1 MKNSF
6 KPTTVAARPRILL
19 FALGLL
25 VCGLIF
31 TTVRNTPLGP
41 SNAQAQPAT
50 TGAAAPAPAPAPAGV
65 DGGASS
71 GDAITPPAGAANT
84 NSSQGKLPTFMD
96 LFFFS
101 PVINGILAG
110 MSVIALGLF
119 GFFFFT
125 ISANALAPAA
135 FVDDVTKLVIARK
148 HEDAANLCRANR
160 KVFVASVIQRCAEN
174 AGKDHS
180 VIMDMIDAEGRRRA
194 DMLWNR
200 ISYLADISNIAPML
214 GLLGTV
220 VGMIKA
226 FFGLQTGS
234 GSIDSLR
241 LSAAIGEAMATTMF
255 GLIVGISALIFY
267 SLVKARATKA
277 LAVAEQVVHSASDH
291 IKRGT

>member
-1 MKNSF
+1 MIKSF
-6 KPTTVAARPRILL
+6 RSTALAIRPRFLL

-31 TTVRNTPLGP
+31 STVNNAPLGP
-41 SNAQAQPAT
+41 SAAQAQP
-50 TGAAAPAPAPAPAGV
+50 GAADGGATAPAPATNGATDGV
-65 DGGASS
+65 VKPGS
-71 GDAITPPAGAANT
+71 TPSNKPR
-84 NSSQGKLPTFMD
+84 SPELLE
-96 LFFFS
+96 LFLFS
-101 PVINGILAG
+101 PIINGILAV
-110 MSVIALGLF
+110 MSIISLALF
-119 GFFFFT
+119 GFFFVT

-135 FVDDVTKLVIARK
+135 FVDDVTKLVVAGQ
-148 HEDAANLCRANR
+148 HEQAASLCRANR
-160 KVFVASVIQRCAEN
+160 GVFVASVIQRCAEN

-220 VGMIKA
+220 LGMIKA
-226 FFGLQTGS
+226 FFGLQSGS
-234 GSIDSLR
+234 GSIDSLA

-255 GLIVGISALIFY
+255 GLIVGISALVFY

-291 IKRGT
+291 IKRDA